1 MKTNQAGAINVLLLP
16 VILLALLFIG
26 AAGFGLWAYNGRQD
40 YKNNSDAKVQ
50 AAVAV
55 AQQQTATA
63 KDNEFAQKEK
73 LPLYTYNGPA
83 AYGSVVLKYPKTWS
97 GYVVENDSNGGTALD
112 GYFYPGVVPSVGDT
126 SKAFALRFQVVSQ
139 SYTDVLRE
147 LQNSQDK
154 TLTITSYALP
164 NVSNTVGV
172 MAKGQVVQGKTGSEV
187 VLPLRDKTLKIW
199 TEGADFQSDFDSI
212 ILANFSF
219 QP

>member
-1 MKTNQAGAINVLLLP
+1 MKTNQTGAINVLLLP
-16 VILLALLFIG
+16 VIFLALLLIG

-63 KDNEFAQKEK
+63 KDNEFAEKYK
-73 LPLYTYNGPA
+73 LPLDTYNGPS

-97 GYVVENDSNGGTALD
+97 GYVVESNGNSGTALD
-112 GYFYPGVVPSVGDT
+112 GYFYPGVVPSISDAG
-126 SKAFALRFQVVSQ
+126 KAFALRFQVVSQ
-139 SYTDVLRE
+139 SYTDVLRD
-147 LQNSQDK
+147 LQNNQDK
-154 TLTITSYALP
+154 NLTITSYALP

-172 MAKGQVVQGKTGSEV
+172 MAKGQIIQNKTGSEV
-187 VLPLRDKTLKIW
+187 VLPMRDKTLKIW
-199 TEGADFQSDFDSI
+199 TEGSDFQGDFDSI